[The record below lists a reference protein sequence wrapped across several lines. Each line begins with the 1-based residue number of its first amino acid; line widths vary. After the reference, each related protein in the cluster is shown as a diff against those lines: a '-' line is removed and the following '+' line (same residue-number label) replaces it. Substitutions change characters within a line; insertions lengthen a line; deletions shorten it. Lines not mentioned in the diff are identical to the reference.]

1 MLLLLPQV
9 AVIGPNAL
17 VAAYSGGG
25 SASLRPYYTISPLE
39 GIKSQA
45 KEVKF
50 TLGCA
55 NYKALPLISEV
66 CKTPKGKSG
75 LLGKVYNEPPS
86 ASSRK
91 EVGEMVVDSSRIFLI
106 DYKNEQ
112 LTSPTFY
119 VDYFATVTPDT
130 SGDYIF
136 GLVVAGTAKLYI
148 DDKLVIDNSTHQ
160 TLGDEF
166 FGSGSIEEKA
176 SVAMQKGKTYNIRL
190 EFGSGPTMTVKR
202 PGATSIGSGG
212 WRLGMVLDTD
222 PEEDIKRAVELAREV
237 DQVVIV
243 AGLSADWESEGYDRH
258 TMDLPGLQDEL
269 IARVAQANPR
279 TVVVMQSG
287 TPVSMPWAPKVS
299 SIVQSWFGGNE
310 TGNAIAD
317 VLFGTVNPSGKL
329 SLTFPIRG
337 EDNPAFLNF
346 KNDKGRALYGED
358 VFVGYRFYEKTKRE
372 VRFPFGHGLSYTTF
386 SLSSPSNATLVSISD
401 VNEGSPESSKVT
413 VRVTVKNTGSVPGA
427 QVVQVYIS
435 PRSPSITRPVKEL
448 KGFEKVHLK
457 PGESKEVHVE
467 MGLKDAVSFWDE
479 QRDAWCAEAGEYGV
493 FVGDSSA
500 NVQMEGRFGVERT
513 FFWRGL

>member
-25 SASLRPYYTISPLE
+25 SASLLPYYTVSPLE

-66 CKTPKGKSG
+66 CKTPDGKSG

-86 ASSRK
+86 ASHRK
-91 EVGEMVVDSSRIFLI
+91 DVGEMLVTSSRTFLA
-106 DYKNEQ
+106 DYKNDR
-112 LTSPTFY
+112 LTSEIFF
-119 VDYFATVTPDT
+119 VDYFATVTPEV

-136 GLVVAGTAKLYI
+136 GLVVAGTGKLFI
-148 DDKLVIDNSTHQ
+148 DDKLMIDNSKDQ

-166 FGSGSIEEKA
+166 FGSGTIEMKS
-176 SVAMQKGKTYNIRL
+176 SVTMQKGKTYNIRL
-190 EFGSGPTMTVKR
+190 EFGSGPTITVHR
-202 PGATSIGSGG
+202 PGATSMGAGG
-212 WRLGMVLDTD
+212 WRLGMVLDSD
-222 PEEDIKRAVELAREV
+222 PEEDIKKAVQLAKEV

-243 AGLSADWESEGYDRH
+243 AGLSADWESEGYDRR

-269 IARVAQANPR
+269 ITRVAKANPR

-287 TPVSMPWAPKVS
+287 TPVTMTWAPNVS
-299 SIVQSWFGGNE
+299 GIVQSWFGGNE

-346 KNDKGRALYGED
+346 KCDKGRALYGED

-386 SLSSPSNATLVSISD
+386 SMSDPHDSVSVSD
-401 VNEGSPESSKVT
+401 TKEHNPESGNIT
-413 VRVTVKNTGSVPGA
+413 VLVTVKNTGSITGA

-435 PRSPSITRPVKEL
+435 PRTPSVTRPVKEL
-448 KGFEKVHLK
+448 KGFEKVELK
-457 PGESKEVHVE
+457 AGESKEVRVD
-467 MGLKDAVSFWDE
+467 MRIKDAVSFWDE
-479 QRDAWCAEAGEYGV
+479 QRDAWCAEAGEYDV
-493 FVGDSSA
+493 FVGDSAA
-500 NVQMEGRFGVERT
+500 NAERRGSFKVEKT